1 MVGDENVGPA
11 VAGGGASGH
20 VIVAGFGLPGR
31 SLVEILRS
39 RNVPYVVVELNPQ
52 TVDRCAAG
60 GTNIVQGDVAEPDVL
75 ERAGAAQASLIA
87 LMVPNDAVVLEAV
100 SHARRLNPTA
110 HIIARCA
117 YTSAGLEAVR
127 RGANSTIVAEQLVA
141 RELAEIISQSLGL

>member
-39 RNVPYVVVELNPQ
+39 RNVPYVVVELNP
-52 TVDRCAAG
+52 
-60 GTNIVQGDVAEPDVL
+60 
-75 ERAGAAQASLIA
+75 

-141 RELAEIISQSLGL
+141 RELAEII